1 MAPRFPL
8 QTEGA
13 HSAEFILSEANGNRS
28 RDSAYFADPTTLKV
42 GTPCK
47 QTVAATTDTP
57 ATYTVAAAGVD
68 CQALTIYGGASVSGE
83 GLRVSV
89 ITRDAEV
96 NGRLINW
103 GALSPAEQIA
113 GAAAL
118 LAKGIV
124 VRI

>member
-1 MAPRFPL
+1 MAKFPVV
-8 QTEGA
+8 TEGA
-13 HSAEFILSEANGNRS
+13 HSAEFILSEANGQRS
-28 RDSAYFADPTTLKV
+28 RDNAYFVDPTTVAV

-57 ATYTVAAAGVD
+57 ATYVKAAVGAD
-68 CQALTIYGGASVSGE
+68 CKALTIYAGASMSGE

-103 GALSPAEQIA
+103 GAMSPAEQIA
-113 GAAAL
+113 GVAAL
-118 LAKGIV
+118 ALVGII

>member
-1 MAPRFPL
+1 MAKFPIL
-8 QTEGA
+8 TEGQ
-13 HSAEFILSEANGNRS
+13 HPAEFILSEANGQRS
-28 RDSAYFADPTTLKV
+28 RDNAYFADPTTVKV

-57 ATYTVAAAGVD
+57 ATYVVAAAGAD
-68 CQALTIYGGASVSGE
+68 CKALTIYGGASMSGE

-96 NGRLINW
+96 NGRCINW
-103 GALSPAEQIA
+103 GALSPAEQVA
-113 GAAAL
+113 GVAAL
-118 LAKGIV
+118 ALVGII